1 MDIGMGAFAAAVVL
15 TLIRAADERKAIERI
30 PWGVILM
37 VCGVTVLTS
46 LLNKTGG
53 LDRFAELVSRVST
66 PRTAPGVIALASG
79 ILSVY
84 SSTSGVVLPAI
95 LPAVPKLIAQLGG
108 GDPLAIA
115 SSVVIAGHVVD
126 SSPLSTIGALCIASA
141 PAIENRQTLFNQM
154 LAWGLAMAVVGAAI
168 CFLFFH

>member
-1 MDIGMGAFAAAVVL
+1 GVSVL
-15 TLIRAADERKAIERI
+15 TA
-30 PWGVILM
+30 M
-37 VCGVTVLTS
+37 
-46 LLNKTGG
+46 LNNTGG

-66 PRTAPGVIALASG
+66 PRTVPGVIALASG
-79 ILSVY
+79 VLSVY

-95 LPAVPKLIAQLGG
+95 LPAVPKLITQLGG

-141 PAIENRQTLFNQM
+141 RSEEHTSELQSR
-154 LAWGLAMAVVGAAI
+154 
-168 CFLFFH
+168 